1 MDSHSGNTT
10 LLVTGGRTDS
20 ALSSIPCEEQH
31 DVCSSVARMLLV
43 VGDAHEEVVVELGA
57 SPPRGGVGPAHI
69 VRRRGGSAANVA
81 ALAADAHAAARYAGQ
96 VGLDHAGDFL
106 IEDLEESGVDVC
118 ITRQGRTGTAVIVR
132 SGATTTRIVDRATAT
147 QCTGFKSAV
156 LDDVT
161 LIHLPASA
169 FSVEP
174 LATAVEDLLGEA
186 IERGIP
192 ITIDAADPE
201 TIDEIGAGEMRS
213 LIAQLRPLAFFCNR
227 AESVHLGLHGREPM
241 AGALYTVVT
250 SGPRPALLLSANSAV
265 SFPVPPVAGIVDQD
279 GAGDG
284 FVTGFLLAHLGGQ
297 APATCMR
304 AGHLLASRVLRHAGP
319 RLSIVQA
326 VAKETS
332 VSASTTS

>member
-1 MDSHSGNTT
+1 M
-10 LLVTGGRTDS
+10 
-20 ALSSIPCEEQH
+20 
-31 DVCSSVARMLLV
+31 CSSVAGMLLV
-43 VGDAHEEVVVELGA
+43 VGDAHEVIVVELGA
-57 SPPRGGVGPAHI
+57 SPPRGGVGSAHI

-106 IEDLEESGVDVC
+106 IEDLEECGVDVC

-192 ITIDAADPE
+192 ITIDPGGIRMPSGTSAPAAM
-201 TIDEIGAGEMRS
+201 ID
-213 LIAQLRPLAFFCNR
+213 
-227 AESVHLGLHGREPM
+227 
-241 AGALYTVVT
+241 
-250 SGPRPALLLSANSAV
+250 
-265 SFPVPPVAGIVDQD
+265 PVPMWQP
-279 GAGDG
+279 
-284 FVTGFLLAHLGGQ
+284 F
-297 APATCMR
+297 
-304 AGHLLASRVLRHAGP
+304 SRMTPIPIRH
-319 RLSIVQA
+319 RSSIVHP
-326 VAKETS
+326 
-332 VSASTTS
+332 